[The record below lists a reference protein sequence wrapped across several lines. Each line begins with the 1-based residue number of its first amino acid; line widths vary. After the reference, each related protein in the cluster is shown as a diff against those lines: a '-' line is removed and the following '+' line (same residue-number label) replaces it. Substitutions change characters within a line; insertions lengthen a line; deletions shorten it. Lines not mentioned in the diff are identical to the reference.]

1 MKEVSFLLGIFVGAH
16 LIHIHMHISRAPGGG
31 GFTAR
36 ARAWGVTP
44 MFSWKGAEGRE
55 LVEMA
60 CGPVS
65 RRSCIL
71 SSVLTCDI

>member
-1 MKEVSFLLGIFVGAH
+1 MKEVSFLLDMFVGAH
-16 LIHIHMHISRAPGGG
+16 LRHIHICIYPGAPGGG

-60 CGPVS
+60 RGLVS
-65 RRSCIL
+65 CRSCIFK
-71 SSVLTCDI
+71 

>member
-1 MKEVSFLLGIFVGAH
+1 MKEVSFLLDIFVGAH
-16 LIHIHMHISRAPGGG
+16 LIHIHICIYPGRRAGD
-31 GFTAR
+31 GFTESRAR

-65 RRSCIL
+65 RRSCIFK
-71 SSVLTCDI
+71 

>member
-1 MKEVSFLLGIFVGAH
+1 MKEVSFLLDIFVGAH
-16 LIHIHMHISRAPGGG
+16 LIHIHICIYPGRRAGEAVHS
-31 GFTAR
+31 AR

-65 RRSCIL
+65 RRSCIFK
-71 SSVLTCDI
+71 